1 MKYIFLDID
10 GTLFDHKKYAVPE
23 SARRA
28 VELARRAGHKVFIC
42 TGRSCCLLDHVE
54 EIAVDGV
61 IAAAGAYAETE
72 GKIIYENNIPEE
84 ELKLVL
90 GFGRSKGVSYILE
103 GKEGIYMH
111 SEIRDYYFEGEG
123 KQTTGHDFFQQKAVH
138 GMEAYDPEREVIYK
152 FCLYSLEA
160 EALQEV
166 ERKFKDKYQFVS
178 SMPERGHMHSIEV
191 ISVKNNKADGIRKV
205 LEYYGGSMEDA
216 VAVGD
221 SMNDLEMIRECG
233 IGIVMG
239 NGNERLKSYADY
251 VTADIDADGVYQAL
265 AHYQLLG

>member
-1 MKYIFLDID
+1 
-10 GTLFDHKKYAVPE
+10 
-23 SARRA
+23 
-28 VELARRAGHKVFIC
+28 
-42 TGRSCCLLDHVE
+42 
-54 EIAVDGV
+54 
-61 IAAAGAYAETE
+61 
-72 GKIIYENNIPEE
+72 
-84 ELKLVL
+84 
-90 GFGRSKGVSYILE
+90 
-103 GKEGIYMH
+103 
-111 SEIRDYYFEGEG
+111 
-123 KQTTGHDFFQQKAVH
+123 
-138 GMEAYDPEREVIYK
+138 
-152 FCLYSLEA
+152 
-160 EALQEV
+160 LQEV
-166 ERKFKDKYQFVS
+166 ERKFKDKYQFIS

>member
-1 MKYIFLDID
+1 
-10 GTLFDHKKYAVPE
+10 
-23 SARRA
+23 
-28 VELARRAGHKVFIC
+28 
-42 TGRSCCLLDHVE
+42 
-54 EIAVDGV
+54 
-61 IAAAGAYAETE
+61 
-72 GKIIYENNIPEE
+72 
-84 ELKLVL
+84 
-90 GFGRSKGVSYILE
+90 
-103 GKEGIYMH
+103 
-111 SEIRDYYFEGEG
+111 
-123 KQTTGHDFFQQKAVH
+123 VH

-166 ERKFKDKYQFVS
+166 ERKFKDKYQFIS

>member
-54 EIAVDGV
+54 EIAVDGI

-72 GKIIYENNIPEE
+72 GKIIYEDNIPED

-90 GFGRSKGVSYILE
+90 EFGRSKGVSYILE

-123 KQTTGHDFFQQKAVH
+123 KRNFRT
-138 GMEAYDPEREVIYK
+138 
-152 FCLYSLEA
+152 
-160 EALQEV
+160 
-166 ERKFKDKYQFVS
+166 
-178 SMPERGHMHSIEV
+178 
-191 ISVKNNKADGIRKV
+191 
-205 LEYYGGSMEDA
+205 
-216 VAVGD
+216 
-221 SMNDLEMIRECG
+221 
-233 IGIVMG
+233 
-239 NGNERLKSYADY
+239 
-251 VTADIDADGVYQAL
+251 
-265 AHYQLLG
+265 